1 MRDILH
7 NRVSPA
13 MVVACIA
20 LAVAL
25 GGTSYAA
32 VNLPRH
38 SVGTAQLRK
47 HAVGAAQ
54 LKRNAVVTAKVK
66 NRSLLALDFKKGQL
80 PAGPP
85 GAKGDKG
92 ETGVT
97 GPPGI
102 NLWAAFSAGAF
113 FTRGSGVV
121 GTPSHPSTG
130 YFRVTFNRNITACA
144 WLAEPASPVSVLYS
158 NGDAN
163 TRRFGTSTDTIEVEA
178 RNQSGTLS
186 DSVGFTLL
194 VVC

>member
-1 MRDILH
+1 MKRTLNH
-7 NRVSPA
+7 RPSPA
-13 MVVACIA
+13 MVVACVA
-20 LAVAL
+20 LTVAL

-38 SVGTAQLRK
+38 SVGTAQL
-47 HAVGAAQ
+47 
-54 LKRNAVVTAKVK
+54 KRNAVVSAKVK

-92 ETGVT
+92 ETGAI

-102 NLWAAFSAGAF
+102 NLWAAFAAGATF
-113 FTRGSGVV
+113 VRGSGVV

-130 YFRVTFNRNITACA
+130 YYRVTFNRNIIACA

-163 TRRFGTSTDTIEVEA
+163 TRRFGTSTETIEVEA
-178 RNQSGTLS
+178 RNSSGTLS

>member
-1 MRDILH
+1 MRGIAH
-7 NRVSPA
+7 NRPSPA
-13 MVVACIA
+13 MVVASIA

-38 SVGTAQLRK
+38 SVGTW
-47 HAVGAAQ
+47 Q
-54 LKRNAVVTAKVK
+54 LKRNAVGMLQLKKNAVVTAKVK

-80 PAGPP
+80 PAGPA

-92 ETGVT
+92 ETGAT

-102 NLWAAFSAGAF
+102 NLWAAFSAGAV

-121 GTPSHPSTG
+121 GIPSHPSTG

-144 WLAEPASPVSVLYS
+144 WLAEPASPVGVLYS
-158 NGDAN
+158 RGDAN

-178 RNQSGTLS
+178 TDLNGMVS
-186 DSVGFTLL
+186 DFVGFTLL
-194 VVC
+194 VTC